1 MSKIETTS
9 KVSLKFTRKI
19 NLDGEACASQAF
31 DFKHSPQDLPQPG
44 KGHPT
49 PKMTHSPH
57 RNHQQPPIAR
67 SQNRNNKQSA
77 TEAQQQHK
85 SRKARSARTPE
96 PSTLDRARKGPFP
109 QELLTTPHRP
119 CPK

>member
-9 KVSLKFTRKI
+9 KVSLKLTSKI
-19 NLDGEACASQAF
+19 KLEGGACAPQAF
-31 DFKHSPQDLPQPG
+31 VFKHSPQDLPQPG
-44 KGHPT
+44 KGNPI

-57 RNHQQPPIAR
+57 RNHQQ
-67 SQNRNNKQSA
+67 NRNHKQSA

-85 SRKARSARTPE
+85 PRKARSARTPE
-96 PSTLDRARKGPFP
+96 PPTPDTAPETPTARKGPFP